1 MNTIRQRIEEIC
13 LENIPVN
20 YDHTKQAR
28 EYISEATD
36 QIISTILESL
46 KEKNEDI
53 KEPYAA
59 NYFKGYNDAIKD
71 FRKALGEE

>member
-1 MNTIRQRIEEIC
+1 MNTIRQRIEKLIE
-13 LENIPVN
+13 ENEFWSPN
-20 YDHTKQAR
+20 WSNSTL
-28 EYISEATD
+28 TD

-53 KEPYAA
+53 KAEFDPIKKA
-59 NYFKGYNDAIKD
+59 NQTGYNQAIKD